1 MTNEKRIKKQYK
13 TSLFIFRRDLRLY
26 DNTALNQAALLSETV
41 IPCFIIDPR
50 QAEEKNTFRSEA
62 ALQFM
67 HESLQ
72 DLDVELHTKK
82 SHLYTF
88 YGEAEKVVAQLLAK
102 SSIDALF
109 FNKDYTPFSLKRD
122 AALVVIAHEH
132 DCSVHSYEDVLL
144 TNPEQVKTLNNTPY
158 TVFTPF
164 FKHTLRTY
172 PISTPEKLSSINFA
186 TKKIVGEAPN
196 ALKKID
202 YAPNKKIHIHGGRR
216 AGLALLK
223 KIKNFKNYA
232 ETRNLP
238 ARETTNLSA
247 HHKFG
252 TLSIRETYQ
261 TICTTL
267 AKNHP
272 LIQQLYWRDFFSH
285 VAYHSPFVFGQP
297 FKEKYKKLRWENDE
311 RKFSAWC
318 AGATGFP
325 IIDAGMRQLN
335 ETGFMHN
342 RVRMITASFLV
353 KDLHIDWRWGEKYFA
368 QKLVDY
374 DPAVNNGNW
383 QWVASTG
390 CDAQP
395 YFRIFNPWLQQKKF
409 DPQCVYIKRW
419 IPELKKISPQIIHN
433 RFKESTPE
441 INNYPR
447 PLVDHTIESKKTKM
461 LYQKTI

>member
-1 MTNEKRIKKQYK
+1 MAEKITKNYK
-13 TSLFIFRRDLRLY
+13 TSLFIFRRDLRLH
-26 DNTALNQAALLSETV
+26 DNAALNQAALLSDTV

-50 QAEEKNTFRSEA
+50 QAGEKNTFRSDA

-72 DLDVELHTKK
+72 EIDKELRTKK
-82 SHLYTF
+82 SHLYLF
-88 YGEAEKVVAQLLAK
+88 YGEAEKVIAERITK
-102 SSIDALF
+102 NKIDAIF

-122 AALVVIAHEH
+122 AAVTLTAHEH
-132 DCSVHSYEDVLL
+132 DCAVHSYEDVLL
-144 TNPEQVKTLNNTPY
+144 TNPEQVKTLSNTPY

-164 FKHTLRTY
+164 FKHTVRTY
-172 PISTPEKLSSINFA
+172 PVAAPEKLSSINFA
-186 TKKIVGEAPN
+186 TKKIVGETPN
-196 ALKKID
+196 GLKKID
-202 YAPNKKIHIHGGRR
+202 YAPNKKNHVHGGRS

-223 KIKNFKNYA
+223 KIKTLKDYA
-232 ETRNLP
+232 DTRNLP
-238 ARETTNLSA
+238 ALETTNLSA

-252 TLSIRETYQ
+252 TISIRETYQ
-261 TICTTL
+261 AICKDL

-272 LIQQLYWRDFFSH
+272 LIQQLYWRDFFSY
-285 VAYHSPFVFGQP
+285 VVYHSPFVFGQP
-297 FKEKYKKLRWENDE
+297 FKERYKKLKWENNAQ
-311 RKFSAWC
+311 KFAAWC
-318 AGATGFP
+318 TGNTGFP

-342 RVRMITASFLV
+342 RVRMIAASFLV

-368 QKLVDY
+368 QNLVDY

-419 IPELKKISPQIIHN
+419 ISELKNINPLTIHN
-433 RFKESTPE
+433 WFKDSAPTV
-441 INNYPR
+441 NNYPR
-447 PLVDHTIESKKTKM
+447 PLVDHTTESKKTKI
-461 LYQKTI
+461 LYQRAA

>member
-1 MTNEKRIKKQYK
+1 MAEKLTKNYT
-13 TSLFIFRRDLRLY
+13 TSLFIFRRDLRLH

-50 QAEEKNTFRSEA
+50 QAGNKNDFRSDA

-67 HESLQ
+67 HESLKE
-72 DLDVELHTKK
+72 LDAELRTKK
-82 SHLYTF
+82 SRLFFF
-88 YGEAEKVVAQLLAK
+88 YGEAEKVIAGLLK
-102 SSIDALF
+102 KNSIDALF

-122 AALVVIAHEH
+122 AALTRSAHDH
-132 DCSVHSYEDVLL
+132 GCAVHSYEDVLL
-144 TNPEQVKTLNNTPY
+144 TNPETVKTLSNTPY

-164 FKHTLRTY
+164 FKHVVRTY
-172 PISTPEKLSSINFA
+172 SIATPEKLGSINVA
-186 TKKIVGEAPN
+186 TKKIVDETSD
-196 ALKKID
+196 ALKKIP
-202 YAPNKKIHIHGGRR
+202 YKPNKEIHVHGGRSS
-216 AGLALLK
+216 GLALLK
-223 KIKNFKNYA
+223 KIKNFKNYT

-238 ARETTNLSA
+238 ALATTHLSA

-252 TLSIRETYQ
+252 TISIRETYQ
-261 TICTTL
+261 TICRDL
-267 AKNHP
+267 AISHP

-297 FKEKYKKLRWENDE
+297 FKEKYKKLKWENNAQ
-311 RKFSAWC
+311 KFAAWC
-318 AGATGFP
+318 TGTTGFP
-325 IIDAGMRQLN
+325 IVDAGMRQLN

-342 RVRMITASFLV
+342 RVRMIAASFLV
-353 KDLHIDWRWGEKYFA
+353 KDLHIDWQWGEKYFA

-409 DPQCVYIKRW
+409 DPKCVYIKRW
-419 IPELKKISPQIIHN
+419 IKELKSIKPAAIHAW
-433 RFKESTPE
+433 FKDSAPALKK
-441 INNYPR
+441 YPR
-447 PLVDHTIESKKTKM
+447 PIVDHAIESKKTTL
-461 LYQKTI
+461 LYKKA